1 MKQKALY
8 GEINDIIYTANPLS
22 CYALLKIFFF
32 SPEISF
38 NSSIKG
44 IVYARIVV
52 NNSPKLSYDTIFFKY
67 RKKNVELVFS
77 TMVYYWT
84 KSEKGFQILF
94 LRTINKISSN
104 P

>member
-8 GEINDIIYTANPLS
+8 GEINNITHTANPPS

-44 IVYARIVV
+44 IVYTRIIA
-52 NNSPKLSYDTIFFKY
+52 NNSPKLLYDTIFFKY
-67 RKKNVELVFS
+67 RKKNVELIFS
-77 TMVYYWT
+77 TMAYYWT
-84 KSEKGFQILF
+84 KSEKGFQIFF
-94 LRTINKISSN
+94 LRTINEISSN

>member
-8 GEINDIIYTANPLS
+8 GEINNMIYTANPLS

-32 SPEISF
+32 FPEINF
-38 NSSIKG
+38 NSLIKG
-44 IVYARIVV
+44 IVYARIIA

-77 TMVYYWT
+77 TIACYWT
-84 KSEKGFQILF
+84 KSEKGF
-94 LRTINKISSN
+94 
-104 P
+104 

>member
-1 MKQKALY
+1 MKQKVLY
-8 GEINDIIYTANPLS
+8 GEIDDMIYTANPLS
-22 CYALLKIFFF
+22 CCALLKIFFF

-38 NSSIKG
+38 NSSTKN
-44 IVYARIVV
+44 IVCARIIV
-52 NNSPKLSYDTIFFKY
+52 NNSPKLSYDAIFFKY

-77 TMVYYWT
+77 TITYYWM

-94 LRTINKISSN
+94 FRIINEISSN